1 MRRTAS
7 LVLGAVFILAGCGSG
22 AAPAP
27 AASSSPAAASQAA
40 APASKPAG
48 SASAGA
54 AVSKP
59 AAASASGAAIPS
71 AAGGAKDKMTIAY
84 TSFTLDQL
92 APMVAKDQ
100 GFFDKNGIDAEVVSI
115 GAGSRPE
122 AALLS
127 NQVQVVEGGP
137 EEVAASIAG
146 ADLEY
151 VAAADTSFL
160 FWLYSIPS
168 VKTAED
174 LKGKT
179 IAVTSLTSSTYTA
192 AKVAVRSLKLD
203 PAKDVTFIAVNNP
216 PAIAAAMSNG
226 AAQAGSIGST
236 NIVAAKKAGYNML
249 VDVASLGVPYPAGW
263 PTVSKKWAN
272 SHDDLMNRFMK
283 AYAEG
288 IAAMIRQPDLAQ
300 KELAK
305 YSKSDDQ
312 DFLKGTYEVVSP
324 HLNKAPY
331 ADVKGVQLVLEEL
344 SANEPKAKTADPNSF
359 VDNHWVKA
367 LEDNGYI
374 ASLYK

>member
-1 MRRTAS
+1 MQRSAF
-7 LVLGAVFILAGCGSG
+7 LVLGLVFILAGCGGSG
-22 AAPAP
+22 AAPAG
-27 AASSSPAAASQAA
+27 SSPAAAASQA
-40 APASKPAG
+40 APASKPAA
-48 SASAGA
+48 SASAA
-54 AVSKP
+54 AAAPASAKP
-59 AAASASGAAIPS
+59 AVGSAAAAS
-71 AAGGAKDKMTIAY
+71 GAKDKMTIAY

-92 APMVAKDQ
+92 APMVAKDE

-137 EEVAASIAG
+137 EEVAASING

-168 VKTAED
+168 IKTAED

-249 VDVASLGVPYPAGW
+249 VDIASLGVPYPAGW
-263 PTVSKKWAN
+263 PTVSKKWAAG
-272 SHDDLMNRFMK
+272 HEDLMNRFMK
-283 AYAEG
+283 AYTQG

-300 KELAK
+300 KELSK
-305 YSKSDDQ
+305 YSKNDDPE
-312 DFLKGTYEVVSP
+312 FLKGVYDVVSP

-331 ADVKGVQLVLEEL
+331 VDVKGVQLVLEEL
-344 SANEPKAKTADPNSF
+344 AANEPKAKTADPNSF
-359 VDNHWVKA
+359 MDNHWVKA